1 MCKGRV
7 CNRYLQQL
15 LWFNCDYSRWCC
27 TADVVAVKL
36 ESTQMN
42 ARRGRGGERRG
53 GVNSL
58 HAASHFTLLIS
69 FARHLLVPTLFG
81 SVIYLLQGAL
91 SLSLSLSLSSGFLLR
106 ILWCCSKVAIIQE
119 NHLAKIVI
127 IYILDMGSRNQK
139 QHLFLYSLL
148 PTGNIHK
155 ILAIWKGKKKN
166 SSKSS
171 KFAPFLSFENLWIV
185 QKNHLFQVE
194 TWRKFTS
201 KRELWSPC
209 CDIRWTNTT
218 LVLDF
223 ILFYFSQQIAKR
235 QV

>member
-36 ESTQMN
+36 ESTQTN

-69 FARHLLVPTLFG
+69 FARHSLVPTLFG
-81 SVIYLLQGAL
+81 SVIYLLQGA
-91 SLSLSLSLSSGFLLR
+91 LSLSLSLSSGFLLR

-155 ILAIWKGKKKN
+155 ILAIWKGKKKILRN
-166 SSKSS
+166 LASLRHFCPLKV
-171 KFAPFLSFENLWIV
+171 FE
-185 QKNHLFQVE
+185 
-194 TWRKFTS
+194 
-201 KRELWSPC
+201 
-209 CDIRWTNTT
+209 
-218 LVLDF
+218 
-223 ILFYFSQQIAKR
+223 
-235 QV
+235 